1 MTAEYC
7 IFANRT
13 NNLYQNRRLAARL
26 QTVERYYLNY
36 EETVDIRAP
45 DDGNDHTGTTE
56 RDIVGRKYR
65 RGQRNKQLVEAPI
78 WQLLR
83 LKVKERGEIFVNYA
97 KKAYLFTAITLN

>member
-45 DDGNDHTGTTE
+45 DDGNDHTGTRE
-56 RDIVGRKYR
+56 GDIVY
-65 RGQRNKQLVEAPI
+65 
-78 WQLLR
+78 
-83 LKVKERGEIFVNYA
+83 
-97 KKAYLFTAITLN
+97 